1 MEGGGH
7 MDALLPHPWVPS
19 GSQRM
24 SCKRGTGLSSPSWA
38 ASPPRL
44 SPKIPS
50 VLSPQSCSNMAMDCR
65 TPVHPVSTHLGS
77 AAAFSQPRHPLF
89 APTLL
94 FQGFYFLGGNYE

>member
-1 MEGGGH
+1 MEGGGP

-24 SCKRGTGLSSPSWA
+24 SCKRGMGLSSPSCAWL
-38 ASPPRL
+38 PHPGCRQ
-44 SPKIPS
+44 KFC
-50 VLSPQSCSNMAMDCR
+50 PQSCSDTAMDCR
-65 TPVHPVSTHLGS
+65 APVCPVSTHLGS